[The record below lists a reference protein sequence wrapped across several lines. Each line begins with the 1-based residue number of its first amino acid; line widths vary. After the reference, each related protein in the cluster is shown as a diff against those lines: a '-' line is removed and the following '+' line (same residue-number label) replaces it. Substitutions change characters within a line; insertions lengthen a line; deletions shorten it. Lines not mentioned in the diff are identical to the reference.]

1 MPVDYQQIGLRLKA
15 HRIGAGLSPEQVA
28 DQLGI
33 SRAALYNY
41 ERGSTPI
48 KVESLE
54 RMADLLGVSLPSL
67 LGAGTEYF
75 STAIAYFERLRQI
88 ESVAERITLFYEPI
102 TFLLTSE
109 NFTGI
114 LRTMLVEGL
123 PAAIASKAKAIGEID
138 RLLVIMLERRAVL
151 RPGGPAIAGLIGL
164 TEVRRLLRTGLVG
177 TYAMSEKIRE
187 KRRLLAVQEV
197 ERTAEL
203 MAREPL
209 GIQIGVIDDTL
220 PNQTFEICRLRD
232 RSSLVAISAYRL
244 GEFPNVRLGVAS
256 ITGAGDAVALYEK
269 LVGTMWQRA
278 LKGAAGATLL
288 RRAIAEVKKK
298 AHRD

>member
-54 RMADLLGVSLPSL
+54 RMADFLGVSLPSL

-88 ESVAERITLFYEPI
+88 ESAAERITLFYEPI

-109 NFTGI
+109 DFSGI

-123 PAAIASKAKAIGEID
+123 PAAIAHKAKAIEEID
-138 RLLVIMLERRAVL
+138 RLLVILQERRTVL
-151 RPGGPAIAGLIGL
+151 RPGGPSIAGLIGL

-177 TYAMSEKIRE
+177 TYAMSEKARE
-187 KRRLLAVQEV
+187 NRRLLAIQEV

-203 MAREPL
+203 MDREPL

>member
-1 MPVDYQQIGLRLKA
+1 MSVDYQQIGLRLKA
-15 HRIGAGLSPEQVA
+15 HRIGAGLSPEEAA

-54 RMADLLGVSLPSL
+54 RMAEFLGVSLPSL

-88 ESVAERITLFYEPI
+88 ESLAERITLFYEPI

-109 NFTGI
+109 DFSGI
-114 LRTMLVEGL
+114 LRTMLIEGL
-123 PAAIASKAKAIGEID
+123 PATVAGKAKAIEQID
-138 RLLVIMLERRAVL
+138 RLLIVLQARRVAL
-151 RPGGPAIAGLIGL
+151 GPGGPAIAGLIGL
-164 TEVRRLLRTGLVG
+164 TEVRRLLRTGLIG
-177 TYAMSEKIRE
+177 TYAMTDKMRE
-187 KRRLLAVQEV
+187 SRRVLAIQEV
-197 ERTAEL
+197 ERTAAL
-203 MAREPL
+203 MEREPL
-209 GIQIGVIDDTL
+209 GVQIGVLDDTL

-232 RSSLVAISAYRL
+232 RTSLVAISAYRL

-256 ITGAGDAVALYEK
+256 ITAADDAVALYEK
-269 LVGTMWQRA
+269 LIGTMWQRA
-278 LKGAAGATLL
+278 LRGAEGATLL

-298 AHRD
+298 AYRD

>member
-15 HRIGAGLSPEQVA
+15 HRIGAGLSPEQVS

-123 PAAIASKAKAIGEID
+123 PAAIASKAKAIGDID
-138 RLLVIMLERRAVL
+138 RLLVILLERRAVL

>member
-54 RMADLLGVSLPSL
+54 RMAALLDVSLPSL

-88 ESVAERITLFYEPI
+88 EGTAERITLFYEPI

-109 NFTGI
+109 DFSGI

-123 PAAIASKAKAIGEID
+123 PAAIGNKARAIKEIE
-138 RLLVIMLERRAVL
+138 RLLVILQERRVVL

-177 TYAMSEKIRE
+177 TYAMSEKTRE

-197 ERTAEL
+197 ERTADL

-256 ITGAGDAVALYEK
+256 ITGAADAVALYEK

-278 LKGAAGATLL
+278 LKGTAGATLL
-288 RRAIAEVKKK
+288 RNAIAEVKKK
-298 AHRD
+298 ANRN